1 MLKTLRARG
10 LSDTSLKEIALALM
24 VLDHIHYFFS
34 FTGAVPEWFSMLGR
48 VSAPLFLFCTAEGFA
63 HTHDRRTYLLRLWG
77 MGAGMG
83 LVQFVIGVGLG
94 RRADGFY
101 PMNGILR
108 DLTVACLLWQG
119 IDWLRQRRL
128 GRALA
133 LVGGVGVLWPV
144 VSLALVAALP
154 PAGQLPLY
162 FLSWTVLPNWAFST
176 DGGVWFILGGV
187 LLYALRGRRKIQ
199 VLAWA
204 AWAFWIDMGS
214 VSYLLL
220 LLGLYDRTMSA
231 ISTLHL
237 PFLLPLGIG
246 LVLGIVLITR
256 ALERA
261 MAAHPHPSY
270 FIILG
275 FLLGSVFEI
284 FPGVPQGLSLPVC
297 ILTFAA
303 GFSAIFFLS
312 RMEMKKEQLRE

>member
-133 LVGGVGVLWPV
+133 LVGGVGVLWPG

-214 VSYLLL
+214 VSYLLRMGGVSLGQAML
-220 LLGLYDRTMSA
+220 LSYQWMEVFAAPLMLLYNGQRGAGHKQLFYLFYPAHVYGLY
-231 ISTLHL
+231 
-237 PFLLPLGIG
+237 LLSC
-246 LVLGIVLITR
+246 VW
-256 ALERA
+256 
-261 MAAHPHPSY
+261 
-270 FIILG
+270 ILFRG
-275 FLLGSVFEI
+275 
-284 FPGVPQGLSLPVC
+284 
-297 ILTFAA
+297 
-303 GFSAIFFLS
+303 
-312 RMEMKKEQLRE
+312 

>member
-63 HTHDRRTYLLRLWG
+63 HTHDRRTYLLRLWA

-83 LVQFVIGVGLG
+83 LVQFVVGVGLG

-133 LVGGVGVLWPV
+133 LVGGVGVLWPA

-176 DGGVWFILGGV
+176 DGGVGFILGGV
-187 LLYALRGRRKIQ
+187 LLYALRGHRKIQ

-214 VSYLLL
+214 VSYLLRMGGGISLGQAML
-220 LLGLYDRTMSA
+220 LSYQWMEVFAAPLMLLYNGQRGAGHKQLFYWFYPAHVYGLY
-231 ISTLHL
+231 
-237 PFLLPLGIG
+237 LLSC
-246 LVLGIVLITR
+246 VW
-256 ALERA
+256 
-261 MAAHPHPSY
+261 
-270 FIILG
+270 ILFRG
-275 FLLGSVFEI
+275 
-284 FPGVPQGLSLPVC
+284 
-297 ILTFAA
+297 
-303 GFSAIFFLS
+303 
-312 RMEMKKEQLRE
+312 

>member
-10 LSDTSLKEIALALM
+10 LSGTSLKEIALALM

-48 VSAPLFLFCTAEGFA
+48 MSAPLFLFCTAEGFA

-133 LVGGVGVLWPV
+133 LVGGVGVLWPA

-214 VSYLLL
+214 VSYLLRMGGGVSLGQAML
-220 LLGLYDRTMSA
+220 LSYQWMEVFAAPLMLLYNGQRGAGHKQLFYWFYPAHVYGLY
-231 ISTLHL
+231 
-237 PFLLPLGIG
+237 LLSC
-246 LVLGIVLITR
+246 VW
-256 ALERA
+256 
-261 MAAHPHPSY
+261 
-270 FIILG
+270 ILFRG
-275 FLLGSVFEI
+275 
-284 FPGVPQGLSLPVC
+284 
-297 ILTFAA
+297 
-303 GFSAIFFLS
+303 
-312 RMEMKKEQLRE
+312 

>member
-83 LVQFVIGVGLG
+83 LVQFVVGVGLG

-133 LVGGVGVLWPV
+133 LVGGVGVLWPA

-214 VSYLLL
+214 VSYLLRMGGGISLGQAML
-220 LLGLYDRTMSA
+220 LSYQWMEVFAAPLMLLYNGQRGAGHKQLFYWFYPAHVYGLY
-231 ISTLHL
+231 
-237 PFLLPLGIG
+237 LLSC
-246 LVLGIVLITR
+246 VW
-256 ALERA
+256 
-261 MAAHPHPSY
+261 
-270 FIILG
+270 ILFRG
-275 FLLGSVFEI
+275 
-284 FPGVPQGLSLPVC
+284 
-297 ILTFAA
+297 
-303 GFSAIFFLS
+303 
-312 RMEMKKEQLRE
+312 

>member
-63 HTHDRRTYLLRLWG
+63 HTHDRRTYLLRLWA

-133 LVGGVGVLWPV
+133 LVGGVGVLWPA

-187 LLYALRGRRKIQ
+187 LLYALRGHRKIQ

-214 VSYLLL
+214 VSYLLRMGGGISLGQAML
-220 LLGLYDRTMSA
+220 LSYQWMEVFAAPLMLLYNGQRGAGHKQLFYWFYPAHVYGLYAVSC
-231 ISTLHL
+231 
-237 PFLLPLGIG
+237 
-246 LVLGIVLITR
+246 VW
-256 ALERA
+256 
-261 MAAHPHPSY
+261 
-270 FIILG
+270 ILFRG
-275 FLLGSVFEI
+275 
-284 FPGVPQGLSLPVC
+284 
-297 ILTFAA
+297 
-303 GFSAIFFLS
+303 
-312 RMEMKKEQLRE
+312 

>member
-63 HTHDRRTYLLRLWG
+63 HTHDRRTYLLRLWA

-133 LVGGVGVLWPV
+133 LVGGVGVLWPA

-204 AWAFWIDMGS
+204 AWVFWIDMGS
-214 VSYLLL
+214 VSYLLRMGGGISLGQAML
-220 LLGLYDRTMSA
+220 LSYQWMEVFAAPLMLLYNGQRGAGHKQLFYWFYPAHVYGLYAVSCA
-231 ISTLHL
+231 W
-237 PFLLPLGIG
+237 
-246 LVLGIVLITR
+246 
-256 ALERA
+256 
-261 MAAHPHPSY
+261 
-270 FIILG
+270 ILFRG
-275 FLLGSVFEI
+275 
-284 FPGVPQGLSLPVC
+284 
-297 ILTFAA
+297 
-303 GFSAIFFLS
+303 
-312 RMEMKKEQLRE
+312 

>member
-63 HTHDRRTYLLRLWG
+63 RTHDRRTYLLRLWA

-133 LVGGVGVLWPV
+133 LVGGVGVLWPA

-214 VSYLLL
+214 VSYLLRMGGGISLGQAML
-220 LLGLYDRTMSA
+220 LSYQWMEVFAAPLMLLYNGQRGAGYKQLFYWFYPAHVYGLYAVSCA
-231 ISTLHL
+231 W
-237 PFLLPLGIG
+237 
-246 LVLGIVLITR
+246 
-256 ALERA
+256 
-261 MAAHPHPSY
+261 
-270 FIILG
+270 ILFRG
-275 FLLGSVFEI
+275 
-284 FPGVPQGLSLPVC
+284 
-297 ILTFAA
+297 
-303 GFSAIFFLS
+303 
-312 RMEMKKEQLRE
+312 

>member
-133 LVGGVGVLWPV
+133 LVGGVGVLWPA

-187 LLYALRGRRKIQ
+187 LLYALRGRQKIQ

-214 VSYLLL
+214 VSYLLRM
-220 LLGLYDRTMSA
+220 GG
-231 ISTLHL
+231 
-237 PFLLPLGIG
+237 GIG
-246 LVLGIVLITR
+246 LGQ
-256 ALERA
+256 A
-261 MAAHPHPSY
+261 MLLSY
-270 FIILG
+270 QWME
-275 FLLGSVFEI
+275 V
-284 FPGVPQGLSLPVC
+284 
-297 ILTFAA
+297 FAA
-303 GFSAIFFLS
+303 PLMLLYNGQRGAGH
-312 RMEMKKEQLRE
+312 KQLFYWFYPAHVYGLYAVSCVWILFRG

>member
-133 LVGGVGVLWPV
+133 LVGGVGVLWPA

-204 AWAFWIDMGS
+204 AWVFWIDMCS
-214 VSYLLL
+214 VSYLLRMGGGISLGQAML
-220 LLGLYDRTMSA
+220 LSYQWMEVFAAPLMLLYNGQRGAGHKQLFYWFYPAHVYGLYAVSCA
-231 ISTLHL
+231 W
-237 PFLLPLGIG
+237 
-246 LVLGIVLITR
+246 
-256 ALERA
+256 
-261 MAAHPHPSY
+261 
-270 FIILG
+270 ILFRG
-275 FLLGSVFEI
+275 
-284 FPGVPQGLSLPVC
+284 
-297 ILTFAA
+297 
-303 GFSAIFFLS
+303 
-312 RMEMKKEQLRE
+312 

>member
-133 LVGGVGVLWPV
+133 LVGGVGVLWPA

-187 LLYALRGRRKIQ
+187 LLYALRRHRKIQ

-214 VSYLLL
+214 VSYLLRMGGGISLGQAML
-220 LLGLYDRTMSA
+220 LSYQWMEVFAAPLMLLYNGQRGAGHKQLFYWFYPAHVYGLY
-231 ISTLHL
+231 
-237 PFLLPLGIG
+237 LLSC
-246 LVLGIVLITR
+246 VW
-256 ALERA
+256 
-261 MAAHPHPSY
+261 
-270 FIILG
+270 ILFRG
-275 FLLGSVFEI
+275 
-284 FPGVPQGLSLPVC
+284 
-297 ILTFAA
+297 
-303 GFSAIFFLS
+303 
-312 RMEMKKEQLRE
+312 

>member
-83 LVQFVIGVGLG
+83 LVQFVVGVGLG

-133 LVGGVGVLWPV
+133 LVGGVGVLWPA

-187 LLYALRGRRKIQ
+187 LLYALRGHRKIQ

-214 VSYLLL
+214 VSYLLRMGGGISLGQAML
-220 LLGLYDRTMSA
+220 LSYQWMEVFAAPLMLLYNGQRGAGHKQLFYWFYPAHVYGLYAVSCA
-231 ISTLHL
+231 W
-237 PFLLPLGIG
+237 
-246 LVLGIVLITR
+246 
-256 ALERA
+256 
-261 MAAHPHPSY
+261 
-270 FIILG
+270 ILFRG
-275 FLLGSVFEI
+275 
-284 FPGVPQGLSLPVC
+284 
-297 ILTFAA
+297 
-303 GFSAIFFLS
+303 
-312 RMEMKKEQLRE
+312 

>member
-133 LVGGVGVLWPV
+133 LVGGVGVLWPA

-187 LLYALRGRRKIQ
+187 LLYALRGHRKIQ

-214 VSYLLL
+214 VSYLLRMGGGISLGQAML
-220 LLGLYDRTMSA
+220 LSYQWMEVFAAPLMLLYNGQRGAGYKQLFYWFYPAHVYGLYAVSCA
-231 ISTLHL
+231 W
-237 PFLLPLGIG
+237 
-246 LVLGIVLITR
+246 
-256 ALERA
+256 
-261 MAAHPHPSY
+261 
-270 FIILG
+270 ILFRG
-275 FLLGSVFEI
+275 
-284 FPGVPQGLSLPVC
+284 
-297 ILTFAA
+297 
-303 GFSAIFFLS
+303 
-312 RMEMKKEQLRE
+312 

>member
-63 HTHDRRTYLLRLWG
+63 HTHDRRTYLLRLWA

-83 LVQFVIGVGLG
+83 LIQFVVGVGLG

-133 LVGGVGVLWPV
+133 LVGGVGVLWPA

-214 VSYLLL
+214 VSYLLRMGGGISLGQAML
-220 LLGLYDRTMSA
+220 LSYQWMEVFAAPLMLLYNGQRGAGHKQLFYWFYPAHVYGLYAVSC
-231 ISTLHL
+231 
-237 PFLLPLGIG
+237 
-246 LVLGIVLITR
+246 VW
-256 ALERA
+256 
-261 MAAHPHPSY
+261 
-270 FIILG
+270 ILFRG
-275 FLLGSVFEI
+275 
-284 FPGVPQGLSLPVC
+284 
-297 ILTFAA
+297 
-303 GFSAIFFLS
+303 
-312 RMEMKKEQLRE
+312 

>member
-133 LVGGVGVLWPV
+133 LVGGVGVLWPA

-214 VSYLLL
+214 VSYLLQMGGGVSLGQAML
-220 LLGLYDRTMSA
+220 LSYQWMEVFAAPLMLLYNGQRGAGHKQLFYWFYPAHVYGLY
-231 ISTLHL
+231 
-237 PFLLPLGIG
+237 LLSC
-246 LVLGIVLITR
+246 VW
-256 ALERA
+256 
-261 MAAHPHPSY
+261 
-270 FIILG
+270 ILFRG
-275 FLLGSVFEI
+275 
-284 FPGVPQGLSLPVC
+284 
-297 ILTFAA
+297 
-303 GFSAIFFLS
+303 
-312 RMEMKKEQLRE
+312 

>member
-63 HTHDRRTYLLRLWG
+63 HTHDRRTYLLRLWA

-133 LVGGVGVLWPV
+133 LVGGVGVLWPA

-214 VSYLLL
+214 VSYLLRMGGVSLGQAML
-220 LLGLYDRTMSA
+220 LSYQWMEVFAAPLMLLYNGQRGAGHKQLFYWFYPAHVYGLY
-231 ISTLHL
+231 
-237 PFLLPLGIG
+237 LLSC
-246 LVLGIVLITR
+246 VW
-256 ALERA
+256 
-261 MAAHPHPSY
+261 
-270 FIILG
+270 ILFRG
-275 FLLGSVFEI
+275 
-284 FPGVPQGLSLPVC
+284 
-297 ILTFAA
+297 
-303 GFSAIFFLS
+303 
-312 RMEMKKEQLRE
+312 

>member
-63 HTHDRRTYLLRLWG
+63 HTHDRRTYLLRLWA

-133 LVGGVGVLWPV
+133 LVGGVGVLWPA

-214 VSYLLL
+214 VSYLLRMGGGVSLGQAML
-220 LLGLYDRTMSA
+220 LSYQWMEVFAAPLMLLYNGQRGAGHKQLFYWFYPAHVYGLY
-231 ISTLHL
+231 
-237 PFLLPLGIG
+237 LLSC
-246 LVLGIVLITR
+246 VW
-256 ALERA
+256 
-261 MAAHPHPSY
+261 
-270 FIILG
+270 ILFRG
-275 FLLGSVFEI
+275 
-284 FPGVPQGLSLPVC
+284 
-297 ILTFAA
+297 
-303 GFSAIFFLS
+303 
-312 RMEMKKEQLRE
+312 

>member
-1 MLKTLRARG
+1 MLKTLRAKG

-133 LVGGVGVLWPV
+133 LVGGVGVLWPA

-214 VSYLLL
+214 VSYLLRMGGGISLGQAML
-220 LLGLYDRTMSA
+220 LSYQWMEVFAAPLMLLYNGQRGAGHKQLFYWFYPAHVYGLYAVSC
-231 ISTLHL
+231 
-237 PFLLPLGIG
+237 
-246 LVLGIVLITR
+246 VW
-256 ALERA
+256 
-261 MAAHPHPSY
+261 
-270 FIILG
+270 ILFRG
-275 FLLGSVFEI
+275 
-284 FPGVPQGLSLPVC
+284 
-297 ILTFAA
+297 
-303 GFSAIFFLS
+303 
-312 RMEMKKEQLRE
+312 

>member
-133 LVGGVGVLWPV
+133 LVGGVGVFWPA

-176 DGGVWFILGGV
+176 DGGVGFILGGV

-214 VSYLLL
+214 VSYLLRMGGGISLGQAML
-220 LLGLYDRTMSA
+220 LSYQWMEVFAAPLMLLYNGQRGAGHKQLFYWFYPAHVYGLY
-231 ISTLHL
+231 
-237 PFLLPLGIG
+237 LLSC
-246 LVLGIVLITR
+246 VW
-256 ALERA
+256 
-261 MAAHPHPSY
+261 
-270 FIILG
+270 ILFRG
-275 FLLGSVFEI
+275 
-284 FPGVPQGLSLPVC
+284 
-297 ILTFAA
+297 
-303 GFSAIFFLS
+303 
-312 RMEMKKEQLRE
+312 

>member
-1 MLKTLRARG
+1 MLKTLRAKG

-83 LVQFVIGVGLG
+83 LLQFVIGVGLG

-133 LVGGVGVLWPV
+133 LVGGVGVLWPA

-214 VSYLLL
+214 VSYLMRMGGVSLGQAMLL
-220 LLGLYDRTMSA
+220 SYQWMEVFAAPLMLLYNGHRGAGHKQLFYWFYPAHVYGLY
-231 ISTLHL
+231 
-237 PFLLPLGIG
+237 LLSC
-246 LVLGIVLITR
+246 VW
-256 ALERA
+256 
-261 MAAHPHPSY
+261 
-270 FIILG
+270 ILFRG
-275 FLLGSVFEI
+275 
-284 FPGVPQGLSLPVC
+284 
-297 ILTFAA
+297 
-303 GFSAIFFLS
+303 
-312 RMEMKKEQLRE
+312 

>member
-83 LVQFVIGVGLG
+83 LVQFAIGIGLG

-133 LVGGVGVLWPV
+133 LVGGVGVLWPA

-187 LLYALRGRRKIQ
+187 LLYALRGHRKIQ

-214 VSYLLL
+214 VSYLLRMGGGISLGQAML
-220 LLGLYDRTMSA
+220 LSYQWMEVFAAPLMLLYNGQRGAGHKQLFYWFYPAHVYGLY
-231 ISTLHL
+231 
-237 PFLLPLGIG
+237 LLSC
-246 LVLGIVLITR
+246 VW
-256 ALERA
+256 
-261 MAAHPHPSY
+261 
-270 FIILG
+270 ILFRG
-275 FLLGSVFEI
+275 
-284 FPGVPQGLSLPVC
+284 
-297 ILTFAA
+297 
-303 GFSAIFFLS
+303 
-312 RMEMKKEQLRE
+312 

>member
-1 MLKTLRARG
+1 MLKTLRAKG

-83 LVQFVIGVGLG
+83 LVQFVVGVGLG

-133 LVGGVGVLWPV
+133 LVGGVGVLWPA

-220 LLGLYDRTMSA
+220 MGGISLGQAMLLSYQWMEVFAAPLMLLYNGQRGAGHKQLFYWFYPAHVYGLYAVSCA
-231 ISTLHL
+231 W
-237 PFLLPLGIG
+237 
-246 LVLGIVLITR
+246 
-256 ALERA
+256 
-261 MAAHPHPSY
+261 
-270 FIILG
+270 ILFRG
-275 FLLGSVFEI
+275 
-284 FPGVPQGLSLPVC
+284 
-297 ILTFAA
+297 
-303 GFSAIFFLS
+303 
-312 RMEMKKEQLRE
+312 

>member
-1 MLKTLRARG
+1 MLKTLRAKG

-63 HTHDRRTYLLRLWG
+63 HTHDRRTYLLRLWA

-133 LVGGVGVLWPV
+133 LVGGVGVLWPA

-214 VSYLLL
+214 VSYLLRMGGGISLGQAML
-220 LLGLYDRTMSA
+220 LSYQWMEVFAAPLMLLYNGQRGAGYKQLFYWFYPAHVYGLYAVSCA
-231 ISTLHL
+231 W
-237 PFLLPLGIG
+237 
-246 LVLGIVLITR
+246 
-256 ALERA
+256 
-261 MAAHPHPSY
+261 
-270 FIILG
+270 ILFRG
-275 FLLGSVFEI
+275 
-284 FPGVPQGLSLPVC
+284 
-297 ILTFAA
+297 
-303 GFSAIFFLS
+303 
-312 RMEMKKEQLRE
+312 

>member
-34 FTGAVPEWFSMLGR
+34 FTGAVPVWFSMLGR

-133 LVGGVGVLWPV
+133 LVGGVGVLWPA

-187 LLYALRGRRKIQ
+187 LLYALRGHRKIQ

-214 VSYLLL
+214 VSYLLRMGGGISLGQAML
-220 LLGLYDRTMSA
+220 LSYQWMEVFAAPLMLLYNGQRGAGHKQLFYWFYPAHVYGLY
-231 ISTLHL
+231 
-237 PFLLPLGIG
+237 LLSC
-246 LVLGIVLITR
+246 VW
-256 ALERA
+256 
-261 MAAHPHPSY
+261 
-270 FIILG
+270 ILFRG
-275 FLLGSVFEI
+275 
-284 FPGVPQGLSLPVC
+284 
-297 ILTFAA
+297 
-303 GFSAIFFLS
+303 
-312 RMEMKKEQLRE
+312 

>member
-133 LVGGVGVLWPV
+133 LVGGVGVLWPA

-204 AWAFWIDMGS
+204 AWVFWIDMGS
-214 VSYLLL
+214 VSYLLRMGGGISLGQAML
-220 LLGLYDRTMSA
+220 LSYQWMEVFAAPLMLLYNGQRGAGHKQLFYWFYPAHVYGLY
-231 ISTLHL
+231 
-237 PFLLPLGIG
+237 LLSC
-246 LVLGIVLITR
+246 VW
-256 ALERA
+256 
-261 MAAHPHPSY
+261 
-270 FIILG
+270 ILFRG
-275 FLLGSVFEI
+275 
-284 FPGVPQGLSLPVC
+284 
-297 ILTFAA
+297 
-303 GFSAIFFLS
+303 
-312 RMEMKKEQLRE
+312 

>member
-63 HTHDRRTYLLRLWG
+63 HTHDRRTYLFRLWG

-133 LVGGVGVLWPV
+133 LVGGVGVLWPA

-154 PAGQLPLY
+154 PAGQLSLY

-214 VSYLLL
+214 VSYLLRMGGGISLGQAML
-220 LLGLYDRTMSA
+220 LSYQWMEVFAAPLMLLYNGQRGAGHKQLFYWFYPAHVYGLYAVSCA
-231 ISTLHL
+231 W
-237 PFLLPLGIG
+237 
-246 LVLGIVLITR
+246 
-256 ALERA
+256 
-261 MAAHPHPSY
+261 
-270 FIILG
+270 ILFRG
-275 FLLGSVFEI
+275 
-284 FPGVPQGLSLPVC
+284 
-297 ILTFAA
+297 
-303 GFSAIFFLS
+303 
-312 RMEMKKEQLRE
+312 

>member
-133 LVGGVGVLWPV
+133 LVGGVGVLWPA

-176 DGGVWFILGGV
+176 DGGVGFILGGV

-214 VSYLLL
+214 VSYLLRMGGGVSLGQVML
-220 LLGLYDRTMSA
+220 LSYQWMEVFAAPLMLLYNGQRGAGHKQLFYWFYPAHVYGLY
-231 ISTLHL
+231 
-237 PFLLPLGIG
+237 LLSC
-246 LVLGIVLITR
+246 VW
-256 ALERA
+256 
-261 MAAHPHPSY
+261 
-270 FIILG
+270 ILFWG
-275 FLLGSVFEI
+275 
-284 FPGVPQGLSLPVC
+284 
-297 ILTFAA
+297 
-303 GFSAIFFLS
+303 
-312 RMEMKKEQLRE
+312 

>member
-83 LVQFVIGVGLG
+83 LVQFVVGVGLG

-133 LVGGVGVLWPV
+133 LVGGVGVLWPA

-214 VSYLLL
+214 VSYLLRMGGGVSLGQAML
-220 LLGLYDRTMSA
+220 LSYQWMEVFAAPLMLLYNGQRGAGHKQLFYWFYPAHVYGLYAVSCA
-231 ISTLHL
+231 W
-237 PFLLPLGIG
+237 
-246 LVLGIVLITR
+246 
-256 ALERA
+256 
-261 MAAHPHPSY
+261 
-270 FIILG
+270 ILFRG
-275 FLLGSVFEI
+275 
-284 FPGVPQGLSLPVC
+284 
-297 ILTFAA
+297 
-303 GFSAIFFLS
+303 
-312 RMEMKKEQLRE
+312 

>member
-63 HTHDRRTYLLRLWG
+63 HTHDRRTYLLRLWA

-83 LVQFVIGVGLG
+83 LVQFVVGVGLG

-133 LVGGVGVLWPV
+133 LVGGVGVLWPA

-187 LLYALRGRRKIQ
+187 LLYALRGHRKIQ

-214 VSYLLL
+214 VSYLLRMGGGISLGQAML
-220 LLGLYDRTMSA
+220 LSYQWMEVFAAPLMLLYNGQRGAGHKQLFYWFYPAHVYGLYAVSC
-231 ISTLHL
+231 
-237 PFLLPLGIG
+237 
-246 LVLGIVLITR
+246 VW
-256 ALERA
+256 
-261 MAAHPHPSY
+261 
-270 FIILG
+270 ILFRG
-275 FLLGSVFEI
+275 
-284 FPGVPQGLSLPVC
+284 
-297 ILTFAA
+297 
-303 GFSAIFFLS
+303 
-312 RMEMKKEQLRE
+312 

>member
-63 HTHDRRTYLLRLWG
+63 HTHDRRTYLLRLWA

-133 LVGGVGVLWPV
+133 LVGGVGVLWPA

-176 DGGVWFILGGV
+176 DGGLWFILGGV

-214 VSYLLL
+214 VSYLLRMGGGISLGQAML
-220 LLGLYDRTMSA
+220 LSYQWMEVFAAPLMLLYNGQRGAGHKQLFYWFYPAHVYGLY
-231 ISTLHL
+231 
-237 PFLLPLGIG
+237 LLSC
-246 LVLGIVLITR
+246 VW
-256 ALERA
+256 
-261 MAAHPHPSY
+261 
-270 FIILG
+270 ILFRG
-275 FLLGSVFEI
+275 
-284 FPGVPQGLSLPVC
+284 
-297 ILTFAA
+297 
-303 GFSAIFFLS
+303 
-312 RMEMKKEQLRE
+312 

>member
-83 LVQFVIGVGLG
+83 LIQFVIGVGLG

-133 LVGGVGVLWPV
+133 LVGGVGVLWPA

-214 VSYLLL
+214 VSYLLRMGGGVSLGQAML
-220 LLGLYDRTMSA
+220 LSYQWMEVFAAPLMLLYNGQRGAGHKQLFYWFYPAHVYGLYAVSC
-231 ISTLHL
+231 
-237 PFLLPLGIG
+237 
-246 LVLGIVLITR
+246 VW
-256 ALERA
+256 
-261 MAAHPHPSY
+261 
-270 FIILG
+270 ILFRG
-275 FLLGSVFEI
+275 
-284 FPGVPQGLSLPVC
+284 
-297 ILTFAA
+297 
-303 GFSAIFFLS
+303 
-312 RMEMKKEQLRE
+312 

>member
-1 MLKTLRARG
+1 MLKTMRAKG
-10 LSDTSLKEIALALM
+10 LSGTALKEIALALM

-63 HTHDRRTYLLRLWG
+63 HTHDRRTYLLRLWA

-83 LVQFVIGVGLG
+83 LIQFVVGVGLG

-133 LVGGVGVLWPV
+133 LVGGVGVLWPA

-214 VSYLLL
+214 VSYLLRMGGGISLGQAML
-220 LLGLYDRTMSA
+220 LSYQWMEVFAAPLMLLYNGQRGAGHKQLFYWFYPAHVYGLYAVSC
-231 ISTLHL
+231 
-237 PFLLPLGIG
+237 
-246 LVLGIVLITR
+246 VW
-256 ALERA
+256 
-261 MAAHPHPSY
+261 
-270 FIILG
+270 ILFRG
-275 FLLGSVFEI
+275 
-284 FPGVPQGLSLPVC
+284 
-297 ILTFAA
+297 
-303 GFSAIFFLS
+303 
-312 RMEMKKEQLRE
+312 